1 MENFEAVKDN
11 LFITTRINDINIWN
25 ASSFDL
31 LGTLRD
37 KSRKSSKE
45 RFFVM
50 GVGFVNL
57 SPDNTKLVS
66 GSFDEGYATVWD
78 LQTLSEWVRIQLR
91 PQCIKNAF
99 FAGTGA
105 NELITLCY
113 RKMVVWNLEGELL
126 RTLSMPDVQDAEG
139 KVRVSLD
146 YSVLVVARTLF
157 VEDEYYAERG
167 LLLCL
172 DYESGE
178 LRSEA
183 TFQQVINDCAIC
195 PVDSNKIALVLADGV
210 LLIWNVSCNV
220 VAQEIRLQSG
230 NIQSIQYDSGGT
242 KLFVGTIY
250 GTVFISDSM
259 GELAELFNLNH
270 LGGRTRICELV
281 LCSDDRH
288 LAVATPYVIH
298 IVDIATSATV
308 ATFSGSY
315 TGCWSNRPSVVLL

>member
-1 MENFEAVKDN
+1 MF
-11 LFITTRINDINIWN
+11 
-25 ASSFDL
+25 
-31 LGTLRD
+31 G
-37 KSRKSSKE
+37 
-45 RFFVM
+45 
-50 GVGFVNL
+50 
-57 SPDNTKLVS
+57 
-66 GSFDEGYATVWD
+66 
-78 LQTLSEWVRIQLR
+78 
-91 PQCIKNAF
+91 
-99 FAGTGA
+99 
-105 NELITLCY
+105 
-113 RKMVVWNLEGELL
+113 
-126 RTLSMPDVQDAEG
+126 
-139 KVRVSLD
+139 
-146 YSVLVVARTLF
+146 
-157 VEDEYYAERG
+157 
-167 LLLCL
+167 
-172 DYESGE
+172 

>member
-78 LQTLSEWVRIQLR
+78 LQTLSEWVRILLR
-91 PQCIKNAF
+91 QDCTKNAF
-99 FAGTGA
+99 FAGAAA

-113 RKMVVWNLEGELL
+113 HKIVVWDLEGELL
-126 RTLSMPDVQDAEG
+126 RTLSMPEVEIAEER
-139 KVRVSLD
+139 KVRVSSD
-146 YSVLVVARTLF
+146 NSVLVVARTTYI
-157 VEDEYYAERG
+157 VEELG

-178 LRSEA
+178 LKSEA
-183 TFQQVINDCAIC
+183 TFQQVIKDCAIC
-195 PVDSNKIALVLADGV
+195 PVDSNKIAVALADGL
-210 LLIWNVSCNV
+210 LLIWDVACNV

-230 NIQSIQYDSGGT
+230 DIQSIQYDSGGT
-242 KLFVGTIY
+242 KLFVGTSS
-250 GTVFISDSM
+250 GTVLISDTM
-259 GELAELFNLNH
+259 GELAELFTVNH
-270 LGGRTRICELV
+270 CGGRTIICEMMIS
-281 LCSDDRH
+281 SDDRH
-288 LAVATPYVIH
+288 LAVATSDGIQ
-298 IVDIATSATV
+298 IVDIATAVTV
-308 ATFSGSY
+308 TTIWDAW